1 MTVAAL
7 PRWVGAGAFALASVA
22 GMVNAVGFLAFQ
34 HQAITHLTG
43 TTTLLGIA
51 VAQGRAALALD
62 LLLFLL
68 SFFAGA
74 ALSGALVRDS
84 TLRLGRR
91 YGVALMLE
99 SLLLLLAVPLLSR
112 HSTAGICVAIAACGL
127 QNAMASTYSG
137 AVLRTTHV
145 SGIFTDLGIMFGQG
159 LCGVRHDARRR
170 NLYLLIVL
178 GFAIGATVG
187 SLGFTVLAERIL
199 LVPAGLTGAAGLAY
213 AVYRQR
219 ALQRGRPAS

>member
-1 MTVAAL
+1 MVVASL
-7 PRWVGAGAFALASVA
+7 PRWVGAGAFALAGVA
-22 GMVNAVGFLAFQ
+22 GMVNAVGFLAFG

-43 TTTLLGIA
+43 TTTLFGVA
-51 VAQGRAALALD
+51 VAEGQTLLALQ
-62 LLLFLL
+62 LLAFVG

-74 ALSGALVRDS
+74 AASGALIGDS

-99 SLLLLLAVPLLSR
+99 ATLLLLAIPLLR
-112 HSTAGICVAIAACGL
+112 HHSTAGICIATAACGL

-145 SGIFTDLGIMFGQG
+145 SGIFTDLGIFLGQRLRG
-159 LCGVRHDARRR
+159 LGHDARRR

-178 GFAIGATVG
+178 GFAVGATIGAG
-187 SLGFTVLAERIL
+187 GYLRFGENVLL
-199 LVPAGLTGAAGLAY
+199 LPAAITGASGLAY
-213 AVYRQR
+213 AIYRHR
-219 ALQRGRPAS
+219 ALSRAA

>member
-1 MTVAAL
+1 MVVASL

-22 GMVNAVGFLAFQ
+22 GMVNAVGFLAFG

-43 TTTLLGIA
+43 TTTLFGVA
-51 VAQGRAALALD
+51 VAEGQTLLALE
-62 LLLFLL
+62 LLAFLA

-74 ALSGALVRDS
+74 ALSGALIGDS

-91 YGVALMLE
+91 YGVALLLE
-99 SLLLLLAVPLLSR
+99 ALLLLLAIPLLR
-112 HSTAGICVAIAACGL
+112 HHSTAGICVATAACGL

-145 SGIFTDLGIMFGQG
+145 SGIFTDLGIILGQWLRG
-159 LCGVRHDARRR
+159 LGHDARRR

-178 GFAIGATVG
+178 GFALGALAGAT
-187 SLGFTVLAERIL
+187 GFARLRENVLL
-199 LVPAGLTGAAGLAY
+199 LPAAITGASGLAY
-213 AVYRQR
+213 AIYRQR
-219 ALQRGRPAS
+219 MLRRAR